1 MSNSSKVIAGGC
13 GGARKANNGMND
25 IPSRSRQIVQSLKEV
40 ANSPETEIY
49 AMLKECNMDPNEA
62 VHRIL
67 SQGSSFFLLMVAC
80 LVPDLQF
87 HYYSYFDPFHEVKSR
102 KEKKK
107 ETRDMP
113 DSRPRGANNTYN
125 RGGRGGSDRYAG
137 RSASTHLS
145 STGKIYEQERKWNS
159 GLHKFHEL
167 TGSKVTLKKP
177 LLVLKKLQKCTGGSS
192 EKETELEVIE
202 IIRNKLGCKCK
213 VICLL

>member
-1 MSNSSKVIAGGC
+1 MSNSSKVIVGGC

-25 IPSRSRQIVQSLKEV
+25 IPSRSRQVVQSLKEV
-40 ANSPETEIY
+40 VNSPETEIY
-49 AMLKECNMDPNEA
+49 AMLKECNIDPNEA

-113 DSRPRGANNTYN
+113 DSRPRGANNIYN

-137 RSASTHLS
+137 R
-145 STGKIYEQERKWNS
+145 NS
-159 GLHKFHEL
+159 GNYQGKS
-167 TGSKVTLKKP
+167 TNKKESGT
-177 LLVLKKLQKCTGGSS
+177 QGYTSS
-192 EKETELEVIE
+192 MNSQAP
-202 IIRNKLGCKCK
+202 RNKLGCKCK

>member
-67 SQGSSFFLLMVAC
+67 SQ
-80 LVPDLQF
+80 
-87 HYYSYFDPFHEVKSR
+87 DPFHEVKSR

-145 STGKIYEQERKWNS
+145 STDSGNYQGKSTNKKESGTQGYTSSMNSQAPRSCLKPDLSLSFQEQVRLQVQS
-159 GLHKFHEL
+159 DM
-167 TGSKVTLKKP
+167 S
-177 LLVLKKLQKCTGGSS
+177 LVSYSLQK
-192 EKETELEVIE
+192 
-202 IIRNKLGCKCK
+202 R
-213 VICLL
+213 